1 MTDRRER
8 ILALSRRELAQLHA
22 GELSKALF
30 PDPEK
35 PDDAVTDEA
44 KAEIQMSVADRTL
57 LHRAELA
64 AWLAENE

>member
-30 PDPEK
+30 PDPET
-35 PDDAVTDEA
+35 PDDAVSDEA
-44 KAEIQMSVADRTL
+44 KASIQMSVSELTV
-57 LHRAELA
+57 LHRAELSV
-64 AWLAENE
+64 WLAENE